1 MLLCAACAGEPARSG
16 VDGGA
21 ASSGAPTA
29 GVGGNVAQSG
39 AGAGGQMTSGG
50 STEQAGAGGVQA
62 GAGGV
67 QAGAGGAQAGAGSGG
82 RAGQGP
88 VPPPLDGCDVPVAH
102 ERANRALDALLLG
115 FWNDE
120 ERYLN
125 ETAPTNGNVTG
136 YWTYA
141 QAFDALLD
149 GVERTRDE
157 RYVERVRSFYDG
169 RAERGFLVD
178 YFDDETWMTLALLR
192 AYDLTDEAVYLETA
206 ETIFNDIMLAWDTS
220 CCGDYLGGIWW
231 NREHEQ
237 KATASNAGPVI
248 AGVRLAERTAKP
260 QYFDFALRAYEF
272 WMASMVNRETY
283 AIFDHLSAPDG
294 QRFPGSLT
302 YNHGLMIGA
311 ALELYAK
318 TGEAHYLEEA
328 HGFGNYLVTVATRDS
343 DAGPVLFDAIGNSCD
358 GDCAAWKGVGY
369 RYLALLFRSEPTR
382 QAYRNVL
389 VSSAEAIWTLARNPD
404 TDFFATSWAGPAP
417 EAGGIEEQGS
427 ATMALNIH
435 AMLCGPAP

>member
-1 MLLCAACAGEPARSG
+1 M
-16 VDGGA
+16 
-21 ASSGAPTA
+21 TA
-29 GVGGNVAQSG
+29 
-39 AGAGGQMTSGG
+39 GG
-50 STEQAGAGGVQA
+50 STQ
-62 GAGGV
+62 
-67 QAGAGGAQAGAGSGG
+67 QAGAGGAQAGAGGAQAGASPGG
-82 RAGQGP
+82 SAGQGP
-88 VPPPLDGCDVPVAH
+88 LPPVPPVLDDCDGPVAH
-102 ERANRALDALLLG
+102 DRADRALNALLLG
-115 FWNDE
+115 FWNE
-120 ERYLN
+120 EEHYLN

-149 GVERTRDE
+149 GVERTQGA
-157 RYVERVRSFYDG
+157 RYVEQVRTFYDG
-169 RAERGFLVD
+169 RAERGWLVD

-192 AYDLTDEAVYLETA
+192 AYDLTGEAVYLETA

-231 NREHEQ
+231 NRQHEQ

-248 AGVRLAERTAKP
+248 AGVRLAERTAKTE
-260 QYFDFALRAYEF
+260 YFDFALQAYEF
-272 WMASMVNRETY
+272 WMTSMVNPDTF
-283 AIFDHLSAPDG
+283 AIFDHLTPPNG

-358 GDCAAWKGVGY
+358 GDCPAWKGVGY
-369 RYLALLFRSEPTR
+369 RYLALLFRVDPTR

-389 VSSAEAIWTLARNPD
+389 VSGAEAIWTLARNPD
-404 TDFFATSWAGPAP
+404 TDFFATSWAGPPP

-435 AMLCGPAP
+435 AMLCGAPP